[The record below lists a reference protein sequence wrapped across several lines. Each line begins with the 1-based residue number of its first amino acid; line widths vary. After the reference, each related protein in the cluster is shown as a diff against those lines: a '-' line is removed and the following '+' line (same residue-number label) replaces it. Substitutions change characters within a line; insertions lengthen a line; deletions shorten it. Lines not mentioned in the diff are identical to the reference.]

1 MPEAAPSSSAHARHG
16 FRTGQ
21 ARQIRLAS
29 LIWSSAGPV
38 VPIGKNRSGSASRQ
52 AASSRHFVRVVIGG
66 SLLMAASAD
75 DAEGEQRGATAPHQS
90 GDLMPVE
97 AVGIDLR

>member
-1 MPEAAPSSSAHARHG
+1 MPEAAPSSSAHARHR

-52 AASSRHFVRVVIGG
+52 AASSRQFVSVVIGG
-66 SLLMAASAD
+66 SLLMSALVQEAIARDALGDQDAAGRALERAL
-75 DAEGEQRGATAPHQS
+75 DAAE
-90 GDLMPVE
+90 
-97 AVGIDLR
+97 